1 MAVENDLT
9 AAYDAIMGKRASYT
23 AAWGYYLGDQP
34 LVYANE
40 RLREIFHGVQVKFI
54 ENWCGLVVD
63 SVKERMQLTGFTV
76 PDADQEILDRLWNEN
91 DLSLESDDL
100 HEAALVTGEAF
111 LVIWPEET
119 GIVEMYYND
128 PRLCHVFYEA
138 NRPRVP
144 RYAAKMWTG
153 DDGLE
158 HMTLYYPDRLE
169 YYVSSQKAENVS
181 SAASFRPDESLGSV
195 APNPYGEIPVFRFV
209 GRRQGIGELQ
219 DVMPIQNGINK
230 LLTDMMVAAEFGA
243 FRQRWV
249 ISNSDVSTL
258 KNAPNEIWNIPAGD
272 GMTQGTTVGEFNAT
286 ELGNYLN
293 AIERLAGDIARISRT
308 PKHYFY
314 NQSGD
319 PSGEALIAME
329 APLIRKVDNR
339 IERVSSAW
347 KKAMAFAL
355 RLSGQNVALT
365 DIEPV
370 WQPVA
375 TVQPKTEAEIR
386 LLDTQAGIP
395 LVTSLRR
402 SGWSDTEVE
411 EMQAEKQAS
420 TAEMGEQLLTAFDRG
435 LEGQEDNA

>member
-1 MAVENDLT
+1 MTDDLK
-9 AAYDAIMGKRASYT
+9 AAYDAITGKVSTYND
-23 AAWGYYLGDQP
+23 AWGYYLGEHP
-34 LVYANE
+34 LVFANE

-63 SVKERMQLTGFTV
+63 SVKERMLLTGFSV
-76 PDADQEILDRLWNEN
+76 PDSDQAVLDLIWDDNELN
-91 DLSLESDDL
+91 LESDDL

-111 LVIWPEET
+111 LIIWPNEANQ
-119 GIVEMYYND
+119 VEIYYND

-153 DDGLE
+153 DDGLA
-158 HMTLYYPDRLE
+158 HMTLYYVERLE
-169 YYVSSQKAENVS
+169 YYISSQKAGMVS
-181 SAASFRPDESLGSV
+181 SASAFILDESLGGSV
-195 APNPYGEIPVFRFV
+195 PNPYGEIPVFRFV

-219 DVMPIQNGINK
+219 DVTPIQNGINK

-249 ISNSDVSTL
+249 ISNSDVSML
-258 KNAPNEIWNIPAGD
+258 KNAPNEIWNIPTGD
-272 GMTQGTTVGEFNAT
+272 GLTQGTSVGEFNAT

-293 AIERLAGDIARISRT
+293 AIERLAGDIARITRT

-314 NQSGD
+314 AQGGD

-329 APLIRKVDNR
+329 APLIRKVENR

-355 RLSGQNVALT
+355 RLSGRNVAQT

-370 WQPVA
+370 WQTVS

-386 LLDTQAGIP
+386 VLETQAGIP
-395 LVTSLRR
+395 LKTTLRR
-402 SGWSDTEVE
+402 SGWSDSEIADMEADKET
-411 EMQAEKQAS
+411 
-420 TAEMGEQLLTAFDRG
+420 TTGTLGDQLLSAFDNG
-435 LEGQEDNA
+435 DGA